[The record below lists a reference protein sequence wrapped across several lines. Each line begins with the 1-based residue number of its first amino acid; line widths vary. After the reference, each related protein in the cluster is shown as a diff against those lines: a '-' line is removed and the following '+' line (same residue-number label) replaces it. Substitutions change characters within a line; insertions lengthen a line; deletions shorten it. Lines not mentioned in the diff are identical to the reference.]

1 MTKEDNLLNRL
12 REKNR
17 QRSNVP
23 QRDDSLIASESNSL
37 DNLDNSVQQETKEE
51 EQQQISIPTE
61 SKQQP
66 PIEDATLSN
75 LRAELEQYPETNR
88 HSAIVLEKKLD
99 IELTRYCKEQGITV
113 ETFLEAAWTIA
124 LANPELL
131 KQVTDEAQ
139 IRYKS
144 RKEAG
149 RLRRLIT
156 MVLKHS

>member
-17 QRSNVP
+17 QRSSVP
-23 QRDDSLIASESNSL
+23 QRDDSLIVSESNS
-37 DNLDNSVQQETKEE
+37 DDNSIKQENKEE
-51 EQQQISIPTE
+51 EPQPTSTPIE
-61 SKQQP
+61 SKQQAP
-66 PIEDATLSN
+66 TEDNTLAN
-75 LRAELEQYPETNR
+75 LKAELAQYPETNR

-113 ETFLEAAWTIA
+113 ETFLEAAWTITSDN
-124 LANPELL
+124 LELL
-131 KQVTDEAQ
+131 RQVTNEAQ

-156 MVLKHS
+156 MLSKHS

>member
-1 MTKEDNLLNRL
+1 MTEENNLLNRL

-17 QRSNVP
+17 QRSSVP
-23 QRDDSLIASESNSL
+23 QRDDSLIGEESKK
-37 DNLDNSVQQETKEE
+37 LDNSIQKDNQKQ
-51 EQQQISIPTE
+51 EQQKTSTPTE
-61 SKQQP
+61 SKQQAP
-66 PIEDATLSN
+66 GEDNTLSN
-75 LRAELEQYPETNR
+75 LKAELAQYPETNR

-124 LANPELL
+124 SANPELL
-131 KQVTDEAQ
+131 QQVKNEAQ

-156 MVLKHS
+156 MLSKHS

>member
-1 MTKEDNLLNRL
+1 MTKEDNLLSRL

-17 QRSNVP
+17 QRSSVP
-23 QRDDSLIASESNSL
+23 QRDDSLIVEKSKK
-37 DNLDNSVQQETKEE
+37 LDNSIQQETKKEK
-51 EQQQISIPTE
+51 QQQTSKQTK
-61 SKQQP
+61 SKQQTP
-66 PIEDATLSN
+66 TEDNTLSN
-75 LRAELEQYPETNR
+75 LKAELAQYSETNR

-113 ETFLEAAWTIA
+113 ETFLEASWTIA

-156 MVLKHS
+156 MLSKHS

>member
-17 QRSNVP
+17 QRSSVP
-23 QRDDSLIASESNSL
+23 QRDDCLIIEESKK
-37 DNLDNSVQQETKEE
+37 LDNSVQQENKEE
-51 EQQQISIPTE
+51 EQQQTSKPTK
-61 SKQQP
+61 SKQQAP
-66 PIEDATLSN
+66 SEDTTLSN
-75 LRAELEQYPETNR
+75 LKAELAEYPETNR

-124 LANPELL
+124 HSNPELL
-131 KQVTDEAQ
+131 KQIKNEAQ

-156 MVLKHS
+156 MLSKHS